1 MKLRLGQL
9 NQASARR
16 ASKLGAELNLLSGL
30 NRLISGYFSGGLSL
44 VVWARIFRMRLARR
58 SRRRRTAW
66 SGTLRRYISR
76 TCRAAVNEA
85 ICPLGSVAAAVL
97 TLLFKLISQ
106 LASIPALGALQ
117 MYFLPAASLPLAVWL
132 VGGPTRHVALDDI
145 LARYPQIGAAI
156 FCADCGLQMSDGAVF
171 CSRCGKPTGVTTP
184 APIIPGRG
192 LTSGRLAGKV
202 FLSLLGVVVV
212 LGIAVNEPTI
222 GVYYRASKGDAI
234 AQADL
239 GFLYSQGHGV
249 PQACQKAARLVSL
262 GGRAGICTS
271 RP

>member
-1 MKLRLGQL
+1 MDPPVRLHERRHARLRRARYSMKLRLGQL

-117 MYFLPAASLPLAVWL
+117 MYFLPAASLPLYLRQAYRSRSGWWVVPRGTSHWMTSWQDIPKSAPL
-132 VGGPTRHVALDDI
+132 FSVRTVG
-145 LARYPQIGAAI
+145 
-156 FCADCGLQMSDGAVF
+156 
-171 CSRCGKPTGVTTP
+171 SR
-184 APIIPGRG
+184 
-192 LTSGRLAGKV
+192 
-202 FLSLLGVVVV
+202 
-212 LGIAVNEPTI
+212 
-222 GVYYRASKGDAI
+222 
-234 AQADL
+234 
-239 GFLYSQGHGV
+239 
-249 PQACQKAARLVSL
+249 
-262 GGRAGICTS
+262 
-271 RP
+271 